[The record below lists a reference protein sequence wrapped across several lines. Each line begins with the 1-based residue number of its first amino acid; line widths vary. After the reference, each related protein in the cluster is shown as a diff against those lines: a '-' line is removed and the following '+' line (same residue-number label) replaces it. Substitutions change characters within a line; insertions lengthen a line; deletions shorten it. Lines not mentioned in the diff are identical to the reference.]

1 MVLLSTFREIKRLIE
16 DNNYPEPTPPGE
28 TPRDTVM
35 YRCWKLFN
43 AILTGALLPP
53 GGHFR
58 TVTVDPGTQHYRWPP
73 TYYL

>member
-43 AILTGALLPP
+43 ALLIGALLQP
-53 GGHFR
+53 GQEFNTELSNPR
-58 TVTVDPGTQHYRWPP
+58 KQYRRWPP